1 MRISVGLNDWMSL
14 KGVIFRHQIGWRSG
28 RNHKYEENTVFEDEG
43 GDDGTAGDEEDGG
56 EHHQVMM
63 KVVIVSKCV
72 LKSRSS
78 LVQDAGKRTLIKYEI
93 QQKSRCRW

>member
-1 MRISVGLNDWMSL
+1 M
-14 KGVIFRHQIGWRSG
+14 
-28 RNHKYEENTVFEDEG
+28 FEDEG

-78 LVQDAGKRTLIKYEI
+78 LVQDAAPTLSVYSARTDAHSSFPVQRRLKRITRRPFLPNIRPWDRNHLSI
-93 QQKSRCRW
+93 LL